1 MEIDDIQLLMGIME
15 HHDVEEVRHV
25 TTFAGVR
32 KGKALT
38 IEVMDSLVERS
49 RTRYLVAVTAGST
62 HVLVGPARATAQ
74 DALTAFPWVR
84 LD

>member
-1 MEIDDIQLLMGIME
+1 MER
-15 HHDVEEVRHV
+15 HDVEEVRHV

-49 RTRYLVAVTAGST
+49 ITRYLVAVTAGIAQV
-62 HVLVGPARATAQ
+62 HVGPARATAA
-74 DALTAFPWVR
+74 DALAGFPWFE
-84 LD
+84 LG

>member
-1 MEIDDIQLLMGIME
+1 METDDIQVLMGIME
-15 HHDVEEVRHV
+15 RQEVEEVRQV
-25 TTFAGVR
+25 TTFGGVR
-32 KGKALT
+32 KGKGVT

-49 RTRYLVAVTAGST
+49 RARYLVSVTDARG

-74 DALTAFPWVR
+74 EALAAFPWFK